1 MSSVQKIFWQNQ
13 RQGPLMTYKG
23 CQLASKIRICGFHFE
38 VLKKVRRWDTVDI
51 VYETVI
57 AQQEWRTVKECNISF
72 LLLFG
77 ISYNVSHRSLDLDF
91 IPTGRV
97 CCTPAT
103 PHATHEVVVNS
114 HHLLNK
120 STVFIG
126 TLFSMLVYW
135 INIPPQNS
143 KVRLSPARGRCIPY
157 LSVVVCDVHGVF
169 SVWSTHESHAK
180 FGFCKQRKYYFCYCN
195 ITQVHAQ
202 HNPQWRWF

>member
-23 CQLASKIRICGFHFE
+23 CQLASNIRICGFHFE

-57 AQQEWRTVKECNISF
+57 AQQEWRTVSECNISF

-91 IPTGRV
+91 ISTGRV

-143 KVRLSPARGRCIPY
+143 KYPTCPL
-157 LSVVVCDVHGVF
+157 LSVMCMVY
-169 SVWSTHESHAK
+169 SL
-180 FGFCKQRKYYFCYCN
+180 FGPHTSLMQSSDSANNGN
-195 ITQVHAQ
+195 IIFVIAILRRYM
-202 HNPQWRWF
+202 HNTAHNEDDFK